1 MVQQVTHNRKRR
13 SCLSSPRLQGTLL
26 FVVTFFVITP
36 SPIDLVTRE
45 HLSHS
50 MKEGQAA
57 VEYLK
62 QLLPP
67 LNLTL
72 PPRLPGESD
81 AKTRLV
87 ITVITVRR
95 TPQYHYLMQVVS
107 RFHRLLVEC
116 GNDCPRTQL
125 FICNVDRKP
134 SSHEDAVSLNRIFH
148 HTERNNTDSQYITAD
163 PQHIHTNHFEKEK
176 QDYIYCLEETLLS
189 FRPEY
194 VLLVEDD
201 AVPEADIFQ
210 VLNYL
215 LLLSFPGT
223 PLGGALYVKLYH
235 PERLQNYL
243 NPEPMRILEWVGVG
257 MFVGTIFSLLY
268 ARASSQT
275 RPTWRTVLFFAL
287 YSMVVVEMFGR
298 HYLLELRR
306 LSPSLYNLAP
316 ATECCTQAMLYSTS
330 SAQRVLDYLSK
341 VKCKSG
347 FAKDIALY
355 SVLQQTEEWALVV
368 EPNLVQHIGHFSSL
382 PRGRIT

>member
-1 MVQQVTHNRKRR
+1 MGQRVTHTCKRW

-26 FVVTFFVITP
+26 IVLTFFVF
-36 SPIDLVTRE
+36 SPNQINLTTKQ

-67 LNLTL
+67 MNSIL
-72 PPRLPGESD
+72 PPRLFRKSD
-81 AKTRLV
+81 GKMRLV
-87 ITVITVRR
+87 VTVITVRR

-116 GNDCPRTQL
+116 GNDCPRTHL

-134 SSHEDAVSLNRIFH
+134 SSHEDAVILNKIFH
-148 HTERNNTDSQYITAD
+148 HTERNNTDPQYFTTD
-163 PQHIHTNHFEKEK
+163 PQHIHRNPFEKEK
-176 QDYIYCLEETLLS
+176 RDYIYCLEETLLS
-189 FRPEY
+189 FSPEY

-201 AVPEADIFQ
+201 AVPEAEIFR

-215 LLLSFPGT
+215 LLFRFPGR
-223 PLGGALYVKLYH
+223 PLGGALYIKLYH

-243 NPEPMRILEWVGVG
+243 NPEPMRILEWLGVG

-268 ARASSQT
+268 AQARRQT
-275 RPTWRTVLFFAL
+275 RPTWRTVIFFAL
-287 YSMVVVEMFGR
+287 YSMVLVEVVGR

-316 ATECCTQAMLYSTS
+316 ATECCTQAMLYSSS
-330 SAQRVLDYLSK
+330 SAQRVLGYLSEIQ
-341 VKCKSG
+341 CKPG
-347 FAKDIALY
+347 FAKDTALY
-355 SVLQQTEEWALVV
+355 SILQQTEEWALVV
-368 EPNLVQHIGHFSSL
+368 EPNLVQHIGLFSSL
-382 PRGRIT
+382 PRGRSK